1 MNTYAKNRTSS
12 GLKILYAVLMGLCT
26 LAIGTLMGFV
36 GNAREGYKGLNRPTF
51 TPPDAIF
58 PVVWSVLYFLM
69 GIAFYLLVASTPI
82 SKEARSARVASI
94 ILFATQFVVNIV
106 WPIIFFRADMYLF
119 AFIWLAV
126 LDALVASLITVS
138 FKVNKWCAIIHIVYL
153 AWLLFATYLNLMI
166 LIYN

>member
-1 MNTYAKNRTSS
+1 MNTYVKNRTSA

-36 GNAREGYKGLNRPTF
+36 GNAKEGYKGLNRPTF

-58 PVVWSVLYFLM
+58 PIVWSVLYFLM
-69 GIAFYLLVASTPI
+69 GVAFYLLVASTPI

-94 ILFATQFVVNIV
+94 ILFVAQFVVNIV

-138 FKVNKWCAIIHIVYL
+138 FKVSKWCAIIHIVYL